1 MTSRQSTPRQDP
13 LPPDVGFSDLV
24 TQMITANRHEQ
35 AERAKAHRAERV
47 LHSDDQSAQRTTP
60 ESPLK

>member
-13 LPPDVGFSDLV
+13 LPPDVGFSDLM

-35 AERAKAHRAERV
+35 AERAKARRAEHPQPPED
-47 LHSDDQSAQRTTP
+47 LSDQRTS
-60 ESPLK
+60 ESPLT

>member
-24 TQMITANRHEQ
+24 TQMITANRQEQ
-35 AERAKAHRAERV
+35 AERAKARRAE
-47 LHSDDQSAQRTTP
+47 HAPQPDDQHANRTTP
-60 ESPLK
+60 ESPLT

>member
-24 TQMITANRHEQ
+24 TQMITTNRHEQ
-35 AERAKAHRAERV
+35 AERAKARRAGHTALPE
-47 LHSDDQSAQRTTP
+47 DQSSQRTP
-60 ESPLK
+60 ESPLT